1 MSGSATS
8 SSALLSSAVLALTLC
23 APPSFVQLDLREQL
37 TVSAPSGKV
46 YLTLEEA
53 LKLALPDCE
62 IERATTYLT
71 AEQKKLADELAGE
84 ALESSVVR
92 PYIGRK
98 DGKIVGTVYFDTH
111 KVRTLRE
118 TILVLVDKDQKVA
131 RIELLAFGEP
141 DEYAPKAEWY
151 GQFVGKALDDE
162 LNLKRGIRS
171 IAGASLTARATTSA
185 VRRVLAAHRVLNPID
200 GGGK

>member
-1 MSGSATS
+1 
-8 SSALLSSAVLALTLC
+8 LLALALC
-23 APPSFVQLDLREQL
+23 AHPSVAIDGQREDCVA
-37 TVSAPSGKV
+37 TASAGKV

-62 IERATTYLT
+62 IERATAYLT
-71 AEQKKLADELAGE
+71 DDQKKKADELAGE

-98 DGKIVGTVYFDTH
+98 DGKLVGTVYFDTH

-141 DEYAPKAEWY
+141 DEYAPKPEWY

-162 LNLKRGIRS
+162 LNLKRGIRN
-171 IAGASLTARATTSA
+171 IGGASLTARATTSA
-185 VRRVLAAHRVLNPID
+185 VRRVLAAHKVLNPGD